1 MTWLLDC
8 DGVVWLSE
16 QVIPGAPQ
24 AVANLRDSGSRVV
37 LLTNNSYPRLSDHVA
52 KLERLGMPTDPG
64 DVLSSAMAAAFLL
77 EAGERALVLGGP
89 GIIEELNARGV
100 VTVTPG
106 AGREIGLVD
115 AVVVGLDPT
124 FDFASLAA
132 AATALHAGARL
143 IGTNDD
149 PTFPTPAGVLPGAG
163 SVLAAVAR
171 AGEVTPTIAGKPYS
185 PTVDLVH
192 ERIGEVEIVVGD
204 RASTDTARS
213 IPSLMSRRPISSLSS
228 RASLAEAVAA
238 VLARA
243 SSVHGTCCM
252 SACYCKQTGIMR
264 ACQTRRRSRS
274 RDTLTPG
281 RNSPR

>member
-24 AVANLRDSGSRVV
+24 AVANFRDSGSRVV

-171 AGEVTPTIAGKPYS
+171 AGEVTPTIVGKPYS

-204 RASTDTARS
+204 RASTDG
-213 IPSLMSRRPISSLSS
+213 L
-228 RASLAEAVAA
+228 
-238 VLARA
+238 LARRL
-243 SSVHGTCCM
+243 GTRFGLVL
-252 SACYCKQTGIMR
+252 TGITH
-264 ACQTRRRSRS
+264 AQHGPL
-274 RDTLTPG
+274 DPEPDVEAADLLTLVKSELG
-281 RNSPR
+281 